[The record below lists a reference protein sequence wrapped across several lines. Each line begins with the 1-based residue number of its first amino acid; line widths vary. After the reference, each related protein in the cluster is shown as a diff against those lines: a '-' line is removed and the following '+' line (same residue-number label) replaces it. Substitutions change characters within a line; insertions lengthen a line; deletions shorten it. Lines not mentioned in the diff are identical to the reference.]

1 MKILVTGGAGYI
13 GSHTVLELVGAG
25 HEVLSC
31 DNYCNSSPEALA
43 QVRRV
48 TNAAIGEAEVDVRD
62 RSSLD
67 EVMADFGPDAVI
79 HFAGLKA
86 VGASGK
92 FPLEYY
98 DSNVAGTLSLI
109 QAKDKADC
117 KRIVFS
123 SSATVYGEPKYL
135 PYDEDHPLDPA
146 NTYGRTKLMAEQLI
160 EDWSNA
166 TSDASAVILRYFNPV
181 GAHPSGEIGEDPH
194 GVPDNLMPYIAQVAV
209 GRRSHLTVFGDDYE
223 TRDGTGER
231 DYIHVVDLARAHV
244 AAVDFS
250 SATTGCEAFNIG
262 AGKAHSVRDV
272 VEAFEAAS
280 GRRIPVE
287 VGPRR
292 EGDLPSYFADASK
305 ANEKLDWR
313 PGSDL
318 EEICRSAWNWQ
329 SKNPDGFRAADG
341 QGV

>member
-1 MKILVTGGAGYI
+1 MKLLVTGGAGYI

-43 QVRRV
+43 RVRRL
-48 TNAAIGEAEVDVRD
+48 TNAAVGEAEVDVRD
-62 RSSLD
+62 RPRLD
-67 EVMADFGPDAVI
+67 EVMADFRPDVVI

-98 DSNVAGTLSLI
+98 DNNVVGTLSLL
-109 QAKDKADC
+109 QAMAKADC

-160 EDWSNA
+160 EDWSKA
-166 TSDASAVILRYFNPV
+166 KSDASAVILRYFNPV
-181 GAHPSGEIGEDPH
+181 GAHHSGEIGEDPH

-250 SATTGCEAFNIG
+250 SAKTGCEAFNIG
-262 AGKAHSVRDV
+262 TGKAYSVRDV
-272 VEAFEAAS
+272 VMEFEAAS
-280 GRRIPVE
+280 GKPIPLRFSS
-287 VGPRR
+287 RR

-313 PGSDL
+313 AEFLL
-318 EEICRSAWNWQ
+318 EDICKTTWNWQ
-329 SKNPDGFRAADG
+329 SKNPVGFRNQAR
-341 QGV
+341 